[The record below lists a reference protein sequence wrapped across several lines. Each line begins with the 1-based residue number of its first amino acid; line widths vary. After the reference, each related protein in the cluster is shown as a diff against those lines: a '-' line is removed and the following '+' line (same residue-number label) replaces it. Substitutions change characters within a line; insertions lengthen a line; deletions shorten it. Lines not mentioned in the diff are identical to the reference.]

1 MCPAQGHITV
11 TRVRLE
17 QVAPRSG
24 VKHSTTEPLGSQ
36 VDTVNSEIFTR
47 ILFSQIA
54 LKDLFA
60 TLKICV

>member
-36 VDTVNSEIFTR
+36 VDTVNS
-47 ILFSQIA
+47 
-54 LKDLFA
+54 
-60 TLKICV
+60 